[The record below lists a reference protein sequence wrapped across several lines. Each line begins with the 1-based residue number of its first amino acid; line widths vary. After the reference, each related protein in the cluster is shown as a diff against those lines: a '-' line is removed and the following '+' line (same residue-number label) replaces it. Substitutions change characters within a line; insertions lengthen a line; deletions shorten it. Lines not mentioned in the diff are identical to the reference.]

1 MPVWDL
7 ATRLF
12 HWTLVA
18 AVTVALLT
26 GEDEGFVFLVH
37 LLAGYLV
44 LMLLIFRFA
53 WGLIGS
59 RHSRFSDFLYG
70 RHTVKTYAGRLLRLK
85 PPRYV
90 GHNPLGGWMV
100 VLMLA
105 VLLLTVATG
114 LFSGGDEGRTG
125 AVLTLLPA
133 AGGDAW
139 SEIHEALGNLVILLV
154 AVHVLGVLADWLL
167 TGENLVRA
175 MITGRKDLEA
185 KIAEGETPLVS
196 SRRALI
202 VAALSVA
209 AGGYLLANTD
219 LSAARD
225 GDRED
230 DEYDD

>member
-1 MPVWDL
+1 M
-7 ATRLF
+7 
-12 HWTLVA
+12 
-18 AVTVALLT
+18 
-26 GEDEGFVFLVH
+26 
-37 LLAGYLV
+37 
-44 LMLLIFRFA
+44 
-53 WGLIGS
+53 
-59 RHSRFSDFLYG
+59 
-70 RHTVKTYAGRLLRLK
+70 
-85 PPRYV
+85 
-90 GHNPLGGWMV
+90 
-100 VLMLA
+100 
-105 VLLLTVATG
+105 
-114 LFSGGDEGRTG
+114 
-125 AVLTLLPA
+125 
-133 AGGDAW
+133 
-139 SEIHEALGNLVILLV
+139 GNLVILLV